1 LERHLDYFTHNTC
14 SFPKGECLILEFT
27 DDQVIKHNCSLQILE
42 IARQTINEDLKMI
55 LSKKLIRIKN
65 ILFAIL
71 IFNGCL
77 SGFSQNEDQFD
88 PLKDDIIQKLLPLN
102 DLIDSAILHDP
113 YVRFRDLQVVVN
125 QCKLKAE
132 QSNWLR
138 NLGVQSDIRYG
149 TFNNFSTNTAEGQ
162 NPDIFATQTS
172 QWNWGVGA
180 YLKFPIIDFVE
191 RKNQVNLAK
200 TEIEQAESMSRFQQ
214 NEVRQLVIKQ
224 YNELVLKQNILKI
237 KAKYLAL
244 ISANNLLVEK
254 EFQNGVADL
263 SEYTRISGI
272 YFSAQTEFEVA
283 RIEFITTYMLLEEIV
298 GFKFNSSN
306 TN

>member
-1 LERHLDYFTHNTC
+1 MKNSCF
-14 SFPKGECLILEFT
+14 ILNSKIRATIVF
-27 DDQVIKHNCSLQILE
+27 VIV
-42 IARQTINEDLKMI
+42 
-55 LSKKLIRIKN
+55 
-65 ILFAIL
+65 
-71 IFNGCL
+71 
-77 SGFSQNEDQFD
+77 GFSFTAKTQDAPIFD
-88 PLKDDIIQKLLPLN
+88 PLNEDIIEKLQPLSA
-102 DLIDSAILHDP
+102 LIDSAIVNDP

-132 QSNWLR
+132 KSYWLR
-138 NLGVQSDIRYG
+138 NLGVQSDVRYG

-172 QWNWGVGA
+172 QINWGIGA
-180 YLKFPIIDFVE
+180 FIKFPILDLLN
-191 RKNQVNLAK
+191 RRNQVTLAK

-224 YNELVLKQNILKI
+224 YNELVLKQKILKI

-283 RIEFITTYMLLEEIV
+283 RIEFITAYMLLEEIV

>member
-1 LERHLDYFTHNTC
+1 
-14 SFPKGECLILEFT
+14 
-27 DDQVIKHNCSLQILE
+27 
-42 IARQTINEDLKMI
+42 MI